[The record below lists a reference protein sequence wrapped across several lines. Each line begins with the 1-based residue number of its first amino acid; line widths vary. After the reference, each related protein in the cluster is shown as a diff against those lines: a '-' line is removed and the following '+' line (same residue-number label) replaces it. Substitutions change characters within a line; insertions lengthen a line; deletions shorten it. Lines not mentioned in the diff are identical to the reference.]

1 MIKKCSQCNI
11 DFKCEKSNRKYCSV
25 VCSTNSQRNQ
35 KLYNCSNQKYKKLGY
50 NMKFK
55 ITEIQNQDFSQINVL
70 VTVMNDAE
78 KVLVKRVFTLP
89 FEKYSNLDNQ
99 GLIKW
104 VTNEVN
110 IAKESIRKEN
120 DFKDLINQVI
130 EL

>member
-1 MIKKCSQCNI
+1 
-11 DFKCEKSNRKYCSV
+11 
-25 VCSTNSQRNQ
+25 
-35 KLYNCSNQKYKKLGY
+35 
-50 NMKFK
+50 MKFK

-99 GLIKW
+99 GLIDW
-104 VTNEVN
+104 VTKEVK
-110 IAKESIRKEN
+110 IAKESIKKEN

-130 EL
+130 DL

>member
-1 MIKKCSQCNI
+1 
-11 DFKCEKSNRKYCSV
+11 
-25 VCSTNSQRNQ
+25 
-35 KLYNCSNQKYKKLGY
+35 
-50 NMKFK
+50 MKFK

-78 KVLVKRVFTLP
+78 KVLVKRVFPLP

-99 GLIKW
+99 GLIDW
-104 VTNEVN
+104 VTKEVK
-110 IAKESIRKEN
+110 IAKESIKKEN

>member
-1 MIKKCSQCNI
+1 
-11 DFKCEKSNRKYCSV
+11 
-25 VCSTNSQRNQ
+25 
-35 KLYNCSNQKYKKLGY
+35 
-50 NMKFK
+50 MKFK

>member
-1 MIKKCSQCNI
+1 
-11 DFKCEKSNRKYCSV
+11 
-25 VCSTNSQRNQ
+25 
-35 KLYNCSNQKYKKLGY
+35 
-50 NMKFK
+50 MKFK

-99 GLIKW
+99 GLIDW
-104 VTNEVN
+104 VTKEVK
-110 IAKESIRKEN
+110 IAKESIKKEN

>member
-1 MIKKCSQCNI
+1 
-11 DFKCEKSNRKYCSV
+11 
-25 VCSTNSQRNQ
+25 
-35 KLYNCSNQKYKKLGY
+35 
-50 NMKFK
+50 MKFK

-78 KVLVKRVFTLP
+78 KGLVKRVFTLP

-99 GLIKW
+99 GLIDW
-104 VTNEVN
+104 VTKEVK
-110 IAKESIRKEN
+110 IAKESIKKEN

>member
-35 KLYNCSNQKYKKLGY
+35 KLYNCSICNIEFSDIFSSKRIVCSLECAAKHLSIKHKGIKLWKHKDIKPLAKYTCLSCGK
-50 NMKFK
+50 
-55 ITEIQNQDFSQINVL
+55 
-70 VTVMNDAE
+70 E
-78 KVLVKRVFTLP
+78 K
-89 FEKYSNLDNQ
+89 D
-99 GLIKW
+99 
-104 VTNEVN
+104 
-110 IAKESIRKEN
+110 IAESIRKEN